1 MTAPAQILSAEES
14 VARCAINPRFLY
26 PKDNRFDSVYLLDF
40 KKQKGTSIHVTSVGW
55 RKLLPTEDAVHEYGC
70 RSAASS
76 NANKAEPPV
85 PLQGA
90 AHYIGFYE
98 LSVKDGLDESNDVYD
113 VHVEQVIENGEEA
126 HCHIVL
132 TERSDLTKDQQRLK
146 GARRSDIFYGIWE
159 KMTGPFRH
167 ICECDIDY
175 DKELSAIVLP
185 PPGTANDHSLESES
199 LTV

>member
-1 MTAPAQILSAEES
+1 MPS
-14 VARCAINPRFLY
+14 
-26 PKDNRFDSVYLLDF
+26 
-40 KKQKGTSIHVTSVGW
+40 
-55 RKLLPTEDAVHEYGC
+55 EDEVHAYGC

-85 PLQGA
+85 PLEGA

-98 LSVKDGLDESNDVYD
+98 MSVKDGLDEANDVYD

-132 TERSDLTKDQQRLK
+132 SERPDLTKEQQRLK
-146 GARRSDIFYGIWE
+146 SAKRTDILYGIWE

-167 ICECDIDY
+167 VCECDKDY
-175 DKELSAIVLP
+175 SKELSAIVLP
-185 PPGTANDHSLESES
+185 PPGTPDDHSLANES
-199 LTV
+199 